1 MKKFFTLLLTAIMV
15 SSSMMLQAG
24 VISPEVA
31 KQTADNYLT
40 LDDEWRGAD
49 DATVRLVER
58 DGVAAYYV
66 IEYNNGGWAIISAQ

>member
-15 SSSMMLQAG
+15 SSTMILQAE

-66 IEYNNGGWAIISAQ
+66 VEYNNDLN